1 MGYQVVEELSRLGET
16 LGVRTRHDVRVG
28 TEPEDVILEVAD
40 RSGIDLIV
48 LGTAVRA
55 GSERLF
61 LGGRVEHILH
71 EARCPVLVVNAV

>member
-1 MGYQVVEELSRLGET
+1 
-16 LGVRTRHDVRVG
+16 
-28 TEPEDVILEVAD
+28 VILDVAD